1 MGAMNSDFVPKAGR
15 RRRYWT
21 NVPENHVPQV
31 RIQAAFVLK
40 EEPVWL
46 AAVNFLVLE
55 SLVLAD
61 LQEGQV
67 TVFL

>member
-1 MGAMNSDFVPKAGR
+1 M
-15 RRRYWT
+15 
-21 NVPENHVPQV
+21 